1 MGIREL
7 AGLSSDAKH
16 LAIYNGAYNFASGLY
31 GFIAVFYVTSLGY
44 SAAFFG
50 ALSAAGEA
58 ALVISLL
65 GAPHVASRTG
75 ARGSIAAG
83 TALTAASVAALA
95 FSSTPPMLM
104 ASFIGAGTGQALV
117 SPNLSSL
124 ISTSEPG
131 ERRTAAFV
139 ASGFL
144 GQVGAF
150 LGTALS
156 GTMADALQPEVGRV
170 DAYRWVIAAASLA
183 MASAVAASAGVKLD
197 LRPGQN
203 PWRIRREDLGTMWRL
218 VAAATMI
225 GAGAGFLIPFFPL
238 QFKYRFGSSASYISL
253 LFSTTNAAMAA
264 LMLYM
269 PELERRL
276 GSLNAIVG
284 SWALATALMVIMPA
298 SSRTPFGEAIFSA
311 LYLGRTTVM
320 NAIGPVQSSFELS
333 MLAPDERPAFS
344 SLETISWNAANAA
357 TVALG
362 GLIMQQSLDAP
373 FYVCGAFYSA
383 AAAFY
388 YASFRGS
395 AGRRR
400 AP

>member
-1 MGIREL
+1 LGIREL
-7 AGLSSDAKH
+7 AGLSSNAKD

-31 GFIAVFYVTSLGY
+31 GFIAIFYVTSLGY

-50 ALSAAGEA
+50 GLSAAGEA
-58 ALVISLL
+58 ALVVSLL
-65 GAPHVASRTG
+65 GAPHIASRTG

-83 TALTAASVAALA
+83 TALTAISVAALA

-104 ASFIGAGTGQALV
+104 ASFIGAGMGQALV
-117 SPNLSSL
+117 SPNFSSL
-124 ISTSEPG
+124 VSTSEPG

-150 LGTALS
+150 AGTALS
-156 GTMADALQPEVGRV
+156 GTMADALQPDVGRI
-170 DAYRWVIAAASLA
+170 DAYRWVIAAASLV
-183 MASAVAASAGVKLD
+183 MVSAVAASARVKMD

-203 PWRIRREDLGTMWRL
+203 PWRMRRKDLGTIWRL

-253 LFSTTNAAMAA
+253 LFSTTNAVMAA

-284 SWALATALMVIMPA
+284 SWALATAMMVLMPA
-298 SSRTPFGEAIFSA
+298 SSGMPFGAAIFSA

-333 MLAPDERPAFS
+333 MLSPGDRPAFS

-362 GLIMQQSLDAP
+362 GMLMQYSLDLP
-373 FYVCGAFYSA
+373 FYVCGAFYA
-383 AAAFY
+383 ATAAFY
-388 YASFRGS
+388 YLSFRTARG
-395 AGRRR
+395 G
-400 AP
+400 